1 MTFFDGVI
9 ELYRHD
15 PVTDSVHFE
24 GLLNMTDRCWDI
36 VELFG
41 PDCEKYYS

>member
-1 MTFFDGVI
+1 MTFSNGVA
-9 ELYRHD
+9 ESYRHD
-15 PVTDSVHFE
+15 PVTDSVQLE

-41 PDCEKYYS
+41 TVCEKYYS